1 MEQKLDD
8 LRSERLRVMDEVCE
22 LLSDIPPS
30 RITSLFGLSAAHIQ
44 KKLAVRCSSTSTS
57 YHMLAISQSC
67 TPITP
72 GLELIHTK
80 LQKEET

>member
-30 RITSLFGLSAAHIQ
+30 RITQLHCNPTQQGEIKTGDSLHKAHVVWP
-44 KKLAVRCSSTSTS
+44 LF
-57 YHMLAISQSC
+57 
-67 TPITP
+67 
-72 GLELIHTK
+72 
-80 LQKEET
+80 

>member
-30 RITSLFGLSAAHIQ
+30 RITSLFGLSAAHVQ
-44 KKLAVRCSSTSTS
+44 KKLAVRCSSTS
-57 YHMLAISQSC
+57 YHMLAFSQSC
-67 TPITP
+67 TPVTP
-72 GLELIHTK
+72 GLELNHTK